1 MVPKLRS
8 SSHGEIMKFTFYGD
22 LLGISALYRLSSD
35 MAYKKL
41 NEFYKT
47 VFDYVDEHWAGE
59 TGLDIKM
66 FSDNIL
72 ILGDDALIAL
82 EKISILYMNLQQ
94 KGLLLRGAMVR
105 GRITFDPSLDR
116 NNFRRELP
124 KDTSL
129 ARAVGLENTQKGARF
144 IVEIDLAQRLLRD
157 IPEWLTHE
165 GYIRN
170 VNVSRFSHDHIL
182 RRICPTP
189 DNDAYEVLYF
199 WECSNGPKVVDYNR
213 QRDELEEIKK
223 MVREDVGKHYMETLD
238 LLKRCESR
246 QMFTDKHMAR

>member
-1 MVPKLRS
+1 
-8 SSHGEIMKFTFYGD
+8 MKFTFYGD
-22 LLGISALYRLSSD
+22 LLGISALYRLSPD

-41 NEFYKT
+41 NEFYQT
-47 VFDYVDEHWAGE
+47 VFDYVDEYWAGE
-59 TGLDIKM
+59 KGLDIKM

-72 ILGDDALIAL
+72 ILGNDASSAV
-82 EKISILYMNLQQ
+82 EKIAVLYMNLQQ
-94 KGLLLRGAMVR
+94 KGLLLRGAMVK

-144 IVEIDLAQRLLRD
+144 IIEIDLAQRLLSD
-157 IPEWLTHE
+157 IPDWLTHE
-165 GYIRN
+165 GYIRH
-170 VNVSRFSHDHIL
+170 VSDPAISYEHIL

-199 WECSNGPKVVDYNR
+199 WECTSGHGLQLVDYQR
-213 QRDELEEIKK
+213 QRDEFEEIKK

-238 LLKRCESR
+238 LLQRCESR
-246 QMFTDKHMAR
+246 QMFTEKHMAR